1 MEEEKATDKQ
11 CKFMH
16 RLGIE
21 YNMETTKTAA
31 RLMIDAKLQE
41 KNGNGDAKPI
51 LDSSNKIPI
60 PSPEV
65 VKIPNALALVGDKLV
80 EVKPKDNGF
89 HLTPE
94 QCRSNALSSAIECW
108 RDRKDPSTL
117 AIDML
122 LEQAKVFEKYI
133 VTGE

>member
-1 MEEEKATDKQ
+1 
-11 CKFMH
+11 
-16 RLGIE
+16 
-21 YNMETTKTAA
+21 METTKTAA

-94 QCRSNALSSAIECW
+94 QCRSNALSSAIELSEN
-108 RDRKDPSTL
+108 KSVPL
-117 AIDML
+117 ILKIALI
-122 LEQAKVFEKYI
+122 FEHYITTGNI

>member
-1 MEEEKATDKQ
+1 MTEDKPTDKQ
-11 CKFMH
+11 VAFLESKDI
-16 RLGIE
+16 GIPH
-21 YNMETTKTAA
+21 TKGEATLIIGAW
-31 RLMIDAKLQE
+31 IEQHG
-41 KNGNGDAKPI
+41 GNGDAKPI

-94 QCRSNALSSAIECW
+94 QCRSNALASAIETT
-108 RDRKDPSTL
+108 REMQGNLQQTILDL
-117 AIDML
+117 AKIY
-122 LEQAKVFEKYI
+122 EKYI